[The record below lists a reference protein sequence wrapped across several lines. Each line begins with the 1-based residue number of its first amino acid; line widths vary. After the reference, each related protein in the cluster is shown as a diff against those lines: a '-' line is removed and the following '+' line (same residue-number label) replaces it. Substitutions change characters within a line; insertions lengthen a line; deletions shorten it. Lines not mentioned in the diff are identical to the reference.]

1 MTLRITLEIGDYSFE
16 GDGKFF
22 NSKYKAFAEVTPI
35 TKGFEKQAIELT
47 AIELMKIK
55 RAIEL
60 SENVLLSKS
69 NNI

>member
-16 GDGKFF
+16 GDSKFF
-22 NSKYKAFAEVTPI
+22 NSEYKAFAEVTPI
-35 TKGFEKQAIELT
+35 AKGFEKQAIELT

-60 SENVLLSKS
+60 SKNVLLSKS

>member
-1 MTLRITLEIGDYSFE
+1 MTLRITLEIGDSSFE
-16 GDGKFF
+16 DDSKFF
-22 NSKYKAFAEVTPI
+22 NSEYKAFAEVTPI